1 MASFQPSRK
10 VPGSPEIQAR
20 IWRKYEN
27 ILLGY
32 QASNIFIVKFINKWL
47 FPYLHVIFFL
57 IFVTFFFQVA
67 DEHRFWKEQDVQIIK
82 KIVTSACYSV
92 SSSWAKVGWCY

>member
-32 QASNIFIVKFINKWL
+32 QASNIFIVKFINKCL
-47 FPYLHVIFFL
+47 DSFHIYM
-57 IFVTFFFQVA
+57 
-67 DEHRFWKEQDVQIIK
+67 
-82 KIVTSACYSV
+82 
-92 SSSWAKVGWCY
+92 